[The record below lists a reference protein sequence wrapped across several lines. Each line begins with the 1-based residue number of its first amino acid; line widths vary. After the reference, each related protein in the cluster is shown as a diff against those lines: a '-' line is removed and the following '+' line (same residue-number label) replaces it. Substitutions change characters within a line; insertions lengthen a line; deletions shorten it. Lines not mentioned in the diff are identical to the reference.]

1 MKKEFKLVDD
11 TFCYKGTCQLGKQ
24 NGYIAL
30 NRVPECVEWIHEGH
44 GNYMKTFN
52 NLSEGDETFYTE
64 RLIALGLQDKKSS
77 KKYGIL
83 FEPRWYNPTT
93 LEIKRNPQPYIDAYE
108 YIFTHDK
115 ELIQSNPD
123 FFKFIPGQGAL
134 VEENGLFEK
143 TKLVSCCV
151 SDKVMS
157 EGHRLRLEFARELE
171 KTGQVDMYGYG
182 ADFKYAPTKLETLK
196 DYMFQFCLEN
206 DSYESY
212 YTEKI
217 HDCFLTGTIPIYY
230 GAPDIGDFYNID
242 GIIMILP
249 DENGVLS
256 FNSECLTE
264 EYYKDHYDAV
274 KENYEIALT
283 EQTIEDYIYRNYL
296 K

>member
-1 MKKEFKLVDD
+1 MSKKFKLIDD
-11 TFCYKGTCQLGKQ
+11 TFSRVGTCQLGKQ
-24 NGYIAL
+24 TGYIAL
-30 NRVPECVEWIHEGH
+30 NHVPKHIEWEHNGF
-44 GNYMKTFN
+44 GNYMQTYN
-52 NLSEGDETFYTE
+52 NLEDGDETFYIE
-64 RLIALGLQDKKSS
+64 RLIQLGLQDKKSS

-83 FEPRWYNPTT
+83 FEPKWYNPTT
-93 LEIKRNPQPYIDAYE
+93 LEIKKNPQPYIDAYE
-108 YIFTHDK
+108 CIFTHDK
-115 ELIQSNPD
+115 ELIQNNPD

-134 VEENGLFEK
+134 VEEFGLFEK
-143 TKLVSCCV
+143 SKLVSCCV

-157 EGHRLRLEFARELE
+157 EGHRLRLEFAKELE

-182 ADFKYAPTKLETLK
+182 ANFKYAPTKLETLK

-230 GAPDIGDFYNID
+230 GAPDIGDFYNIN

-264 EYYKDHYDAV
+264 EYYYDHFDAV

>member
-1 MKKEFKLVDD
+1 
-11 TFCYKGTCQLGKQ
+11 
-24 NGYIAL
+24 
-30 NRVPECVEWIHEGH
+30 
-44 GNYMKTFN
+44 
-52 NLSEGDETFYTE
+52 
-64 RLIALGLQDKKSS
+64 
-77 KKYGIL
+77 
-83 FEPRWYNPTT
+83 
-93 LEIKRNPQPYIDAYE
+93 
-108 YIFTHDK
+108 
-115 ELIQSNPD
+115 
-123 FFKFIPGQGAL
+123 
-134 VEENGLFEK
+134 
-143 TKLVSCCV
+143 
-151 SDKVMS
+151 
-157 EGHRLRLEFARELE
+157 
-171 KTGQVDMYGYG
+171 
-182 ADFKYAPTKLETLK
+182 
-196 DYMFQFCLEN
+196 MFQFCLEN